1 MDERKFTVKIEL
13 EENLDDEL
21 HQDINLK
28 SELEGDH
35 PIKSEIFLNAVN
47 ECDLQDFEHVLI
59 NSLPIK
65 EEPNVDE
72 IEVKYFE
79 EAKDYVQDNI
89 QNYEAQPTHSL
100 DPLRIEKEPD
110 KSPYR
115 HFSNQCG
122 SSLEKCKHSCGKAF
136 LKQAEKFGAF
146 VRSACKEEACPK
158 LALRRGKIDPR
169 TLWEQY
175 STSVEHVTASVAAW
189 SNPHVGLLKTGR
201 SGLDPVCA
209 YAMLASGYRSIR
221 TTYDGVAVLA
231 RTVAVRARVGRSNK
245 YLSMFGASTEDS
257 DGNSGDFAKVKRAS
271 LKINVDW
278 QTKRSRCHFR
288 ERNWPLICDLNFQ
301 QHEKVTMATTS
312 PRQHIDGA
320 TNEPEK
326 PPPVHPTKIRTSISP
341 SSAVELNT
349 TSALANY
356 ATEAGLGDD
365 YLSGI
370 RPLALSSASIKPI
383 LWDGGRK
390 GERRDVASQLT
401 KVSFRTNKN
410 RWITETVDG
419 YSPRYRQTDRQ
430 TDRKTDRH
438 GYIQNRLSPIT
449 SIFGFHTCKRGKETL
464 F

>member
-28 SELEGDH
+28 SEMEGDL

-47 ECDLQDFEHVLI
+47 DYDLQDFEHVLI

-110 KSPYR
+110 KSPSR
-115 HFSNQCG
+115 HISNQCG

-158 LALRRGKIDPR
+158 LALRRVLSI
-169 TLWEQY
+169 
-175 STSVEHVTASVAAW
+175 
-189 SNPHVGLLKTGR
+189 
-201 SGLDPVCA
+201 CA
-209 YAMLASGYRSIR
+209 YAMLASVYRSIR

-231 RTVAVRARVGRSNK
+231 RTAFAV
-245 YLSMFGASTEDS
+245 
-257 DGNSGDFAKVKRAS
+257 
-271 LKINVDW
+271 
-278 QTKRSRCHFR
+278 CHFR

-301 QHEKVTMATTS
+301 QHEKVAMATTS

-320 TNEPEK
+320 TNEPVCADEK
-326 PPPVHPTKIRTSISP
+326 ERMKEAGSGGHETSTSINISVG
-341 SSAVELNT
+341 STVTCTDLYVDKGASLVL
-349 TSALANY
+349 Y
-356 ATEAGLGDD
+356 GL
-365 YLSGI
+365 LVMRS
-370 RPLALSSASIKPI
+370 
-383 LWDGGRK
+383 LWFK
-390 GERRDVASQLT
+390 
-401 KVSFRTNKN
+401 
-410 RWITETVDG
+410 
-419 YSPRYRQTDRQ
+419 Y
-430 TDRKTDRH
+430 
-438 GYIQNRLSPIT
+438 
-449 SIFGFHTCKRGKETL
+449 
-464 F
+464 